1 MHAAR
6 VLIRSD
12 LVLMVGCFIV
22 ELWIATSVPF
32 L

>member
-1 MHAAR
+1 MHAAS
-6 VLIRSD
+6 VLIRFD
-12 LVLMVGCFIV
+12 LVLMVVCFIV